1 MNLNLIK
8 ETSSLLETNP
18 QSCATVLKLIIEE
31 SSSIP
36 FISRYRKE
44 ATGGLDEVQISNIH
58 EKYLQLEEREKRRS
72 FILETIDSQNKLTPE
87 IKKQIIEAKT
97 LQVFEDIYAPY
108 KSKRKTKGQIAI
120 ENGSETLRK
129 LL

>member
-8 ETSSLLETNP
+8 ETSSLLEITP

-44 ATGGLDEVQISNIH
+44 EQEDDEVQISNIH

-72 FILETIDSQNKLTPE
+72 S
-87 IKKQIIEAKT
+87 
-97 LQVFEDIYAPY
+97 
-108 KSKRKTKGQIAI
+108 S
-120 ENGSETLRK
+120 
-129 LL
+129 